1 MAGTVFKYGSNVDTD
16 VILPARY
23 LALYKDEDL
32 AAHCMEDLDSG
43 FVTGVQPGDY
53 IVAGENF
60 GCGSSREHAPIA
72 IKASGIRCV
81 IAASFAR
88 IFYRNAINI
97 GLPIVESPEAA
108 REICAGD
115 RLEVDLKRGVIHNL
129 TQSRTYQ
136 FGGFPVFI
144 QEMVDAYIARAAPGS
159 PKIIKINSPE
169 KYLVASA
176 LKCTTLAE
184 SASWAK
190 KIF

>member
-1 MAGTVFKYGSNVDTD
+1 MMAGTVFKYGSNVDTD

-97 GLPIVESPEAA
+97 GLPILECETAA
-108 REICAGD
+108 NGIDAGD
-115 RLEVDLKRGVIHNL
+115 EVEVNFDTGVI
-129 TQSRTYQ
+129 TDVTKGESWQAAA
-136 FGGFPVFI
+136 FPPFI
-144 QEMVDAYIARAAPGS
+144 QN
-159 PKIIKINSPE
+159 IIKAGG
-169 KYLVASA
+169 L
-176 LKCTTLAE
+176 LKSLKEREA
-184 SASWAK
+184 
-190 KIF
+190 

>member
-1 MAGTVFKYGSNVDTD
+1 MMAGTVFKYGSNVDTD

-32 AAHCMEDLDSG
+32 AAHCIEDLDSG

-115 RLEVDLKRGVIHNL
+115 RLEVDLKSGVIHNL

-144 QEMVDAYIARAAPGS
+144 QEMVDAGGLLS
-159 PKIIKINSPE
+159 
-169 KYLVASA
+169 YLSQ
-176 LKCTTLAE
+176 KH
-184 SASWAK
+184 
-190 KIF
+190 